1 MHSISLVHGCLG
13 LIFWE
18 KNHIYAHV
26 LGIIPYYY
34 LTKKNGG
41 LLCGKQHDW
50 ITVRENEAA
59 LWLSILLGLCWKP
72 AASLS
77 NSSLQLAGIV
87 ADCRYCS
94 GCYGDCA
101 LGRCAGCTLWWLNS
115 STVSPLHVAV
125 AGSGFPAQ
133 KD

>member
-1 MHSISLVHGCLG
+1 MLG
-13 LIFWE
+13 T
-18 KNHIYAHV
+18 HY
-26 LGIIPYYY
+26 LGKKSHLCPRTWYHTI
-34 LTKKNGG
+34 LLSNKKKNGG